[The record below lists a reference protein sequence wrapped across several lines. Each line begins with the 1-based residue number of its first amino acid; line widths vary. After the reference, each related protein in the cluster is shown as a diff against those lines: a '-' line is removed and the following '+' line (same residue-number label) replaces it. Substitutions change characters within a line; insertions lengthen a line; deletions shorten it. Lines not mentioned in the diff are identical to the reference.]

1 MNHMAGIIPVAGIEH
16 DYELPYDPLML
27 PIGKDYTLLQSSV
40 YECALAGCSTIWI
53 VANDDSSPIL
63 RKHIGEW
70 VYDPV
75 YFNRT
80 FTKFPSEN
88 RKEIPIYYV
97 PINPKH
103 RDRYDSYGWSI
114 LYGCYMSWYAS
125 FKISKWIKPQ
135 SFYISFPMSVFDI
148 EKVRSARPNISQ
160 LGTNFMVAH
169 NNNTIVDGTPLSFT
183 MSGDDYK
190 RCRDNIKKLTTREY
204 LPPAAGEKYPS
215 EKLPLNERWS
225 ARSFDLKTIFSP
237 LADNEHS
244 YLETDFL
251 FDNRQWE
258 NYNTMLGTK
267 KDLFIP
273 EKELLKTRFHA
284 KIPYVD

>member
-1 MNHMAGIIPVAGIEH
+1 MSHLAGIIPVGGLEC
-16 DYELPYDPLML
+16 DYELPYSPMLL
-27 PIGKDYTLLQSSV
+27 PIENSYTMLQSSV
-40 YECALAGCSTIWI
+40 YECALAGCNTIWI
-53 VANDDSSPIL
+53 VANDDVAPIL

-135 SFYISFPMSVFDI
+135 NFYISFPMSVYDTTNI
-148 EKVRSARPNISQ
+148 RESRSTISQ
-160 LGTNFMVAH
+160 EGCNFMVSH
-169 NNNTIVDGTPLSFT
+169 DGKTIADGLPASFT
-183 MSGDDYK
+183 MSGDDFK
-190 RCRDNIKKLTTREY
+190 ICRDNIKSLTTREY
-204 LPPAAGEKYPS
+204 FPPAEGEQYPS
-215 EKLPLNERWS
+215 QKLPLEERWS
-225 ARSFDLKTIFSP
+225 ARGFDLQTIFAP
-237 LADNEHS
+237 LSENQHN
-244 YLETDFL
+244 YLETDYL
-251 FDNRQWE
+251 FDNREWQ
-258 NYNTMLGTK
+258 NYKNMMSAK
-267 KDLFIP
+267 KDLIIP
-273 EKELLKTRFHA
+273 EKQLLKPRFHA